1 MAYRHVALQLA
12 ATIRHDGHGGVTD
25 DLMTVEGFALWLQQN
40 ADLAA
45 DNVIAADGVRERVV
59 EVRRAVRAL
68 FARAARPAEVKEGD
82 SDSRFDPRTALEQ
95 LNAAAG
101 AVPWTYQLDWPEQD
115 APVVRSVTQVI
126 DPETRL
132 IAALAR
138 AAIDFLASDDRE
150 RLRACPAPRCVR
162 YFVKEHPQQE
172 WCKPSCG
179 NRARVSRYYQR
190 KNQD

>member
-1 MAYRHVALQLA
+1 MAPRHVALQLA
-12 ATIRHDGHGGVTD
+12 ATIRHDGHGGVAD
-25 DLMTVEGFALWLQQN
+25 DLQTVEGLALWLKQN
-40 ADLAA
+40 ADLLAN
-45 DNVIAADGVRERVV
+45 NVIAADSVRERVV

-68 FARAARPAEVKEGD
+68 FARAARPAELKAGD
-82 SDSRFDPRTALEQ
+82 TDSRFDPRSALEQ

-101 AVPWTYQLDWPEQD
+101 AVPWTYQLDWPD
-115 APVVRSVTQVI
+115 GDDPAVRSVTPVI
-126 DPETRL
+126 DPETRM

-138 AAIDFLASDDRE
+138 AAIDFLASDERE

-172 WCKPSCG
+172 WCGPSCG

-190 KNQD
+190 KNH